1 MVFSMKKF
9 FFLLTPIFLFV
20 LFVINPLT
28 LKKANASGIA
38 SRIFNLQIE
47 GDPSIVWFEK
57 GKILY
62 KIMAWPEAAAAF
74 SNSDSASSKNIKDE
88 SLYLRADSLLKTGNY
103 SEAKSYAEKI
113 QKNSR
118 FYANGLYTK
127 AVISLNTGNVMEAS
141 DYLEQI
147 LKIIPDST
155 ALKGSQKPE
164 IKELAQRTHLL
175 LGFILMGQDNH
186 EDAVRHFS
194 LIPEDSPL
202 YPQAL
207 YGSGWA
213 YAKMGKWVRTVIPW
227 EKLIQTSPDSTQARE
242 VMPYIG
248 HAYTTLSAYGK
259 ALEQN
264 GNAIR
269 YYEQL
274 IKKSEVLETAIQN
287 QDIKG
292 VNSAIEI
299 IGDSALTEKL
309 ALYNGLASMEEDI
322 KDIKPIILSDADPI
336 IADSINLRKD
346 ILNKL
351 TESLKQDIKDLKH
364 TLLVNSAYAS
374 IEMARNLHFEGG
386 GRINND
392 MIFNIP

>member
-1 MVFSMKKF
+1 MKKF
-9 FFLLTPIFLFV
+9 FFLLTPISLFV

-28 LKKANASGIA
+28 LKKANAANTSDIS

-62 KIMAWPEAAAAF
+62 KIMAWSDAAAAF
-74 SNSDSASSKNIKDE
+74 SNADNESHQDMKDE
-88 SLYLRADSLLKTGNY
+88 LLYRRTDSLLKTGNY
-103 SEAKSYAEKI
+103 SEAKSSAEKI
-113 QKNSR
+113 RKNSK
-118 FYANGLYTK
+118 FYTNGLYTK
-127 AVISLNTGNVMEAS
+127 ALISLNTGNVREAS
-141 DYLEQI
+141 GYLEQV
-147 LKIIPDST
+147 LKIVPDSKT
-155 ALKGSQKPE
+155 VKGSQTPE
-164 IKELAQRTHLL
+164 IKDLAHRTHLL
-175 LGFILMGQDNH
+175 LGFILMRQDNYG
-186 EDAVRHFS
+186 DAVQHFS

-202 YPQAL
+202 YSQAL
-207 YGSGWA
+207 YGAGWA
-213 YAKMGKWVRTVIPW
+213 YTKMGRWVRTVIPW
-227 EKLIQTSPDSTQARE
+227 EKLVYASPDSPHARE

-248 HAYTTLSAYGK
+248 HAYATLSAYGK

-274 IKKSEVLETAIQN
+274 IRRLDALETAVQN

-299 IGDSALTEKL
+299 TGDSALTEKL
-309 ALYNGLASMEEDI
+309 ALYNGLASMEDDI
-322 KDIKPIILSDADPI
+322 KDIKPIISSDIEPL
-336 IADSINLRKD
+336 IADSMNLRKD

-351 TESLKQDIKDLKH
+351 TKSLIQDIKDLKH
-364 TLLVNSAYAS
+364 MLLVNSAYAS

-392 MIFNIP
+392 MIFTIP